1 MKKIYLESKINT
13 PLIIFLQKVIYY
25 CDKLIF
31 RIDKIIENGEQ
42 ETVGFPEL
50 DKLLQEEVQYL
61 RHSIDVLKTDKRYSD
76 EDLLNDALYA
86 AVALVDELLISKN
99 WFGKDFWQWNTLEKA
114 LFQTQEAGEKFY
126 VKVDKML
133 LDREYKYR
141 EVAYIYY
148 LCLCTGFKGKLHE
161 ASQAEQLEKYKS
173 DLYEFYKERFE
184 DNLKAGLPFIKYN
197 TKTNRSGFLAMLS
210 RYRWVG
216 GLTFYC
222 VLIFIGAIVTSI
234 FVWDEK
240 KERLLLTLNS
250 LVPPDANENQDIAD
264 EHRKEEQKEKEAKEK
279 KNKNKKP
286 NKLKLPKKIKKPR
299 IKIPGVK

>member
-13 PLIIFLQKVIYY
+13 PLLVFLQKVVYY
-25 CDKLIF
+25 CDKLIY

-42 ETVGFPEL
+42 ESIGLPEL

-61 RHSIDVLKTDKRYSD
+61 KHSIDQLKTDKRYSD
-76 EDLLNDALYA
+76 EAVLNDALYA

-126 VKVDKML
+126 TKVDKIL

-141 EVAYIYY
+141 EVSYIYY

-161 ASQAEQLEKYKS
+161 ASKAEQLEKYKS

-184 DNLKAGLPFIKYN
+184 SVLKAGVPFIKYN

-210 RYRWVG
+210 RYRWVS
-216 GLTFYC
+216 GLTAFC
-222 VLIFIGAIVTSI
+222 VLVFIAGIVASI

-240 KERLLLTLNS
+240 QERLLLTLNS
-250 LVPPDANENQDIAD
+250 LVPPDPNENQEISD
-264 EHRKEEQKEKEAKEK
+264 EHKKEQQKAKEEKEK
-279 KNKNKKP
+279 NNKKKKP
-286 NKLKLPKKIKKPR
+286 QKLKLPKQIKKPR
-299 IKIPGVK
+299 IKIPGVR